1 MENFVAVDF
10 ETALGKRYSAC
21 AVGIVVVKNS
31 VISEKFWTLI
41 QPPFNEYFYKNIEVH
56 GITPEMTKDAQT
68 FDLLYP
74 KIREYLNGNIVICH
88 NAEFDMSVLS
98 QTMEYYK
105 IIDDSLRFEYHCTMK
120 LCNGNGLFDCCKE
133 LNIPLSHHDAL
144 SDAEACARLYL
155 YIKGATQNI
164 SVPKGIRSRKQNFVN
179 DDRRQRISGDLLK
192 CVISETTLKENP
204 FFSKKVVISGTYE
217 YWPDRTILANLI
229 KDLGADIDS
238 SVTERTNFLI
248 AGKGVGPSKFEKM
261 MKNIEK
267 GHEACIIEEETLIKI
282 LASIN
287 N

>member
-1 MENFVAVDF
+1 MENFVAIDF

-88 NAEFDMSVLS
+88 NAEFDISVLS
-98 QTMEYYK
+98 QTMEYYN
-105 IIDDSLRFEYHCTMK
+105 IVDDSLRFEYHCTMK
-120 LCNGNGLFDCCKE
+120 LYNGNGLFDCCKE
-133 LNIPLSHHDAL
+133 LNIPLNHHDAL
-144 SDAEACARLYL
+144 SDAEACAILYL
-155 YIKGATQNI
+155 YIKGATPNI
-164 SVPKGIRSRKQNFVN
+164 SVQKEIKNRKQNFLN
-179 DDRRQRISGDLLK
+179 DDGRQRISGDLLK

-238 SVTERTNFLI
+238 SVTVRTNFLI
-248 AGKGVGPSKFEKM
+248 AGKGVGPSKFAKM
-261 MKNIEK
+261 KENIEK